1 MTDTIIIEVVNQ
13 KGVRE
18 KIKVPVTDKETAHL
32 KTLPMEKRQEIVKML
47 VWRHYNR
54 RTQWGL
60 GQQDET
66 EDKDD

>member
-18 KIKVPVTDKETAHL
+18 KIKVPVTDKETAYL
-32 KTLPMEKRQEIVKML
+32 RTLPMEKRQEIVKML

>member
-1 MTDTIIIEVVNQ
+1 LTDTIIIEVVNQ

-18 KIKVPVTDKETAHL
+18 KIKVPVTDKETAYL

-66 EDKDD
+66 EDKDN

>member
-18 KIKVPVTDKETAHL
+18 KIKVPVTDKETAYL

-66 EDKDD
+66 EDKDN